1 MGGGGSKEKCPDC
14 CPDPPE
20 CDCSE
25 AAETV
30 LNRLEDAKTNA
41 GRYSQIIAQ
50 DTVAGGDG
58 FNVLKDIINSQPQ
71 FSSEAQ
77 QAREK
82 WKNMQPTFQ
91 ESFKNK
97 EGMDNMN
104 VMEYIKDG
112 IATRHAAFR
121 EISTFSE
128 DCEIHGYTIISKF
141 LNQEKQ
147 DLDLLLKY
155 YKTFLTDYQ
164 SLYQYKSSVS
174 SIIQNK
180 NSELNKIQN
189 DINNYKKNLFIDDRK
204 NDYKQENYKFY
215 QTIWFYLL
223 IVYYSLFVIYLI
235 FSKFIQDKLY
245 LDKKI
250 LFFLAVYLI
259 LPIILRYILNFIVEL
274 FIYYLESN
282 NIKQEVQS
290 YADIIKNNDESASN

>member
-1 MGGGGSKEKCPDC
+1 MGGGGSREKCPEC

-25 AAETV
+25 AAATITK
-30 LNRLEDAKTNA
+30 RLNA
-41 GRYSQIIAQ
+41 GRNSVISYASKAAEGVLTGGGIAAIKNATGAAFSYS
-50 DTVAGGDG
+50 
-58 FNVLKDIINSQPQ
+58 K
-71 FSSEAQ
+71 EAEE
-77 QAREK
+77 ARKK

-97 EGMDNMN
+97 EGMENMN

-112 IATRHAAFR
+112 IATRHAALR
-121 EISTFSE
+121 ETSTFSE
-128 DCEIHGYTIISKF
+128 DCQKHGYTIISKF
-141 LNQEKQ
+141 LNQEKK
-147 DLDLLLKY
+147 DLDLLVTY

-180 NSELNKIQN
+180 NRELNKIQN
-189 DINNYKKNLFIDDRK
+189 DINDYKKNLFVDDRK

-245 LDKKI
+245 LDKKL

-259 LPIILRYILNFIVEL
+259 LPIILKYILNFIVEL

-290 YADIIKNNDESASN
+290 YADIIKNNDESI